1 MVYTPATAKY
11 PTTIAT
17 VADIGLFTNDE
28 GFRLLAATTAATT
41 TFSVDDASG
50 FAAGMW
56 VPIRGIN
63 GLEICQITAVQL
75 SPAQITV
82 TRGKDGTVA
91 IAHNHGER
99 GIAGVPAISLNQLVA
114 EVIAIQTFLGT
125 LTTTGFVTLAGAQTI
140 TGLKSITDGVRFNIG
155 TTTSAITGG
164 IPGFQ
169 HTASSQYL
177 DILTANVRLSDNRL
191 ILLTANDGTANEGA
205 DLIQFHALQATDRS
219 KIMFYDYLG
228 NRAVMQNFH
237 HTDFN
242 SGSIHRAWEIKSND
256 GSGNQTTRL
265 SIQYKVAPADQVEGS
280 LSVFDVWTN
289 YDIVDY
295 RWRQRSNTPITHN
308 FNKWR
313 DTTNDLFI
321 CFTARYS
328 TDGADGT
335 LIDMD
340 PKTFD
345 NAKNTKWRYFRNV
358 NNTAG
363 GGAATV
369 EWHAGDGTSNV
380 QVKLDLKAGRMSW
393 GDGTAFLADL
403 AHANTA
409 ARTYTFPD
417 ASTTVAGLSVANV
430 FTANQSIS
438 KSNPQIT
445 LVDTVNANAG
455 TSTILSQ
462 SLGPGMRLAF
472 DLTPNVA
479 GDATNI
485 AFFRSTNNA
494 GNRLFQIYRGDGT
507 SALSWQLAASTGNS
521 VQTGSISWDSG
532 TSFPGILTHTN
543 TASRT
548 YIFQDAAGT
557 IAQST
562 NNLGFFAATTSAQL
576 AGIISDETGSGALVF
591 ATSPALTTPALGV
604 ATATS
609 INKVAITAP
618 ATSATLTIAD
628 GKTLTVSNTLTFT
641 GTDGTSFAFPATSS
655 TVATLGVTQ
664 TFTGDK
670 TFSGNNTQN
679 GFLSI
684 NPVTSRTGGAA
695 TVTISTSSIS
705 GTTNFTTAQTGN
717 MFVWGLM
724 TQTISGSAAQ
734 VIPMAATLYV
744 SGAPVAG
751 VNTTITAPHSLH
763 IEAGDSYFGGALKL
777 VDTFVERVS
786 PTANK
791 LIHFGA
797 ASGGATGVWVDTTTP
812 GVVLR
817 SPDNNYWRV
826 TIDNAG
832 AITTTSI
839 GASLP

>member
-28 GFRLLAATTAATT
+28 EFRLLAATTAATT

-91 IAHNHGER
+91 IAHNPGER

-155 TTTSAITGG
+155 TTTSATTGG

-205 DLIQFHALQATDRS
+205 DLIQFWTRQATDRA
-219 KIMFYDYLG
+219 KTIYIDHNG
-228 NRAVMQNFH
+228 NRTVMVNVH
-237 HTDFN
+237 RTNWSDSSN
-242 SGSIHRAWEIKSND
+242 HRAYEIKTDD
-256 GSGNQTTRL
+256 GSHANLVTHFSL
-265 SIQYKVAPADQVEGS
+265 QYKENVGDTWDGNIS
-280 LSVFDVWTN
+280 TLDTWTYFDIT
-289 YDIVDY
+289 DY
-295 RWRQRSNTPITHN
+295 RFRQRSNTAITHN
-308 FNKWR
+308 FAKWR
-313 DTTNDLFI
+313 DTTSDLFTL
-321 CFTARYS
+321 FTARYT

-507 SALSWQLAASTGNS
+507 STLAFEFSAATNTFTIGSDVMLVRSAANRLDLATGDSFNLINGNLQFNAVTLFEGDADLAANLVPNADGTLTLGTSARRFTQAFSNDYRVLASASDANPVAQLTSTGLHFGSGGASAVDAQLSRQASS
-521 VQTGSISWDSG
+521 VFAITGALAGSLRLGMSGANVPFLSGRKISTDAESAFHIDG
-532 TSFPGILTHTN
+532 GGIL
-543 TASRT
+543 
-548 YIFQDAAGT
+548 
-557 IAQST
+557 
-562 NNLGFFAATTSAQL
+562 
-576 AGIISDETGSGALVF
+576 
-591 ATSPALTTPALGV
+591 
-604 ATATS
+604 
-609 INKVAITAP
+609 
-618 ATSATLTIAD
+618 
-628 GKTLTVSNTLTFT
+628 
-641 GTDGTSFAFPATSS
+641 SF
-655 TVATLGVTQ
+655 
-664 TFTGDK
+664 GD
-670 TFSGNNTQN
+670 
-679 GFLSI
+679 
-684 NPVTSRTGGAA
+684 GGA
-695 TVTISTSSIS
+695 
-705 GTTNFTTAQTGN
+705 
-717 MFVWGLM
+717 
-724 TQTISGSAAQ
+724 SARD
-734 VIPMAATLYV
+734 VFI
-744 SGAPVAG
+744 
-751 VNTTITAPHSLH
+751 
-763 IEAGDSYFGGALKL
+763 
-777 VDTFVERVS
+777 ERVV

-797 ASGGATGVWVDTTTP
+797 AASGATGVWVDTSTP